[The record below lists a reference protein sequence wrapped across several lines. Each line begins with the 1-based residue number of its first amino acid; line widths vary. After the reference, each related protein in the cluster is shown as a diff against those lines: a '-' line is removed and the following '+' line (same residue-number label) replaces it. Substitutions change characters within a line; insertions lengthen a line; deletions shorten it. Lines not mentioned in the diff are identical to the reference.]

1 MADTRKKRPSG
12 RSSSAAAS
20 RNRKNARAPE
30 PLARGMT
37 PFKTRF
43 ITILAFILLGIY
55 ASLGYFDWGKDGSFV
70 RALCNLFRG
79 LFGWGYF
86 VAPPLLVIAA
96 VLLIYRYD
104 KPWAVWRSAAL
115 LGVIPLFG
123 CVMHLIAGAAEPK
136 GSLWQSGMALAS
148 GGLISGTLTSF
159 LVRLF
164 TPAGTWIVLVPAILL
179 LIAAALNVN
188 FRELF
193 TSYKEN
199 APVRDQAKKERQ
211 EIHQAKR
218 AADHD
223 ERLIRER
230 ERQQEAERRLREM
243 EQQSGTASS
252 PHGAYDQDR
261 DSSFRRRSAGGSAPA
276 VTSAVSPDPKETSPR
291 AADPD
296 QDLVSNWDWFFRS
309 AEARQKSIDSSGRAA
324 DGESNRNRR
333 ARGSADGNDVS
344 IPSFTKDTDDGRHR
358 KPRSSAGSSVQPE
371 KPPVRPSE
379 KPEEKQPATEP
390 AVPVAAPAPAAPSYV
405 FPPLDLLHPPV
416 AAKAAVRA
424 EEASARLE
432 QAFRSFGINLAV
444 SDYILGPNVTRY
456 EAEIEP
462 GTKLSKLMNLED
474 DIALALGT
482 SGVRI
487 AAVPNKASTVGIEVP
502 NSTVSTVYLREI
514 IESDAFRKAG
524 SKLTFAL
531 GKSIAGDAEVGNIN
545 KLPHLLIAG
554 TTGSGK
560 SVCLNSLILSLLYK
574 ATPEDVRFILV
585 DPKMVE
591 FKIYNGIPHL
601 MSPVVTDPKKASGAL
616 QWAVVEMMKR
626 YRLFSEENTRDI
638 DTYNTLM
645 MDRSR
650 NGDGENKPLPRIVV
664 IIDELADLMM
674 VAAKEVE
681 DSICRVAQMGRAAGI
696 HLIVATQSPRAD
708 VITGL
713 IKANIP
719 SRCALKVSS
728 SLESRIILDSG
739 GGAEKLIG
747 NGDML
752 YAPIGTNKPKR
763 IQGTWVSDEE
773 REAVINFLKD
783 HAGDAEY
790 DSEMIAEM
798 DRLAENK
805 AGGKPEESSSGSDGD
820 PLSGYDEVLPEAVD
834 VALDAGQVSVSM
846 LQRRLKLGYSRAAR
860 VVDQMEEL
868 GVIGPYEGARPR
880 QVLISRAR
888 WQEMQMIQGTAP
900 AETLPPEPEDPFP
913 DYESGDDFP
922 SYEEEN

>member
-1 MADTRKKRPSG
+1 MADTRKKRPSS
-12 RSSSAAAS
+12 RSPSSAGA
-20 RNRKNARAPE
+20 RTRKKTRSPE
-30 PLARGMT
+30 LLPRGMT
-37 PFKTRF
+37 PFKTRLIVVIVF
-43 ITILAFILLGIY
+43 FLLGIY
-55 ASLGYFDWGKDGSFV
+55 AALGYFDWGKDGSFV

-79 LFGWGYF
+79 FFGWGYF
-86 VAPPLLVIAA
+86 VAPPLLIIAG

-104 KPWAVWRSAAL
+104 KPWAIWRSAAL

-123 CVMHLIAGAAEPK
+123 CIMQLISGSAAPE
-136 GSLWQSGMALAS
+136 GSLWASGMSLSS
-148 GGLISGTLTSF
+148 GGIISGALTNL

-164 TPAGTWIVLVPAILL
+164 TPAGTWIVLIPAILL

-193 TSYKEN
+193 TSYREN
-199 APVRDQAKKERQ
+199 APARQQARKERQ
-211 EIHQAKR
+211 ASEQKR
-218 AADHD
+218 RADEYD
-223 ERLIRER
+223 ERLRGQ
-230 ERQQEAERRLREM
+230 ERQPHAGDQFAP
-243 EQQSGTASS
+243 SGRTPS
-252 PHGAYDQDR
+252 GQRGIYDQERDR
-261 DSSFRRRSAGGSAPA
+261 TFGGRSSGPA
-276 VTSAVSPDPKETSPR
+276 VPETDPR
-291 AADPD
+291 AADPVPSD
-296 QDLVSNWDWFFRS
+296 PNTEPVSNWDWFFRS
-309 AEARQKSIDSSGRAA
+309 AEARQKAIDSSGRAA

-333 ARGSADGNDVS
+333 ARGETEGNGGSVPEFTRDSAPEGRRRK
-344 IPSFTKDTDDGRHR
+344 PSPASDSVLRSERTP
-358 KPRSSAGSSVQPE
+358 PRSSEGAERKKPAEAAAPVQ
-371 KPPVRPSE
+371 
-379 KPEEKQPATEP
+379 
-390 AVPVAAPAPAAPSYV
+390 APAPGAPAYS
-405 FPPLDLLHPPV
+405 FPPLELLHPPV
-416 AAKAAVRA
+416 AAKSPVRA

-444 SDYILGPNVTRY
+444 SNYILGPNVTRY

-502 NSTVSTVYLREI
+502 NRTVSTVYLREI
-514 IESDAFRKAG
+514 IESDAFQKAG

-560 SVCLNSLILSLLYK
+560 SVCLNSLILSLMYK

-601 MSPVVTDPKKASGAL
+601 MSPVVTDPKKAAGAL

-626 YRLFSEENTRDI
+626 YRMFSEENTRDI

-645 MDRSR
+645 LDRQR
-650 NGDGENKPLPRIVV
+650 TGGENKPLPRIVV

-696 HLIVATQSPRAD
+696 HLVVATQSPRAD

-773 REAVINFLKD
+773 REAVINYLKE
-783 HAGDAEY
+783 HAGGAEY
-790 DSEMIAEM
+790 DDEMIAEM
-798 DRLAENK
+798 DRLAESK
-805 AGGKPEESSSGSDGD
+805 SGGKAEEASSGNDGD
-820 PLSGYDEVLPEAVD
+820 PFSDYDEILPEAVD

-868 GVIGPYEGARPR
+868 GVIGPYEGAKPRP
-880 QVLISRAR
+880 VLISRAQ

-922 SYEEEN
+922 PYDEGED

>member
-1 MADTRKKRPSG
+1 MAETRKKAPSG
-12 RSSSAAAS
+12 RSSSSAGS
-20 RNRKNARAPE
+20 RGHKKTRTPD

-37 PFKTRF
+37 PFKTRLIVIIVF
-43 ITILAFILLGIY
+43 FLLGIY
-55 ASLGYFDWGKDGSFV
+55 AALGYFDWGKDGSFV

-79 LFGWGYF
+79 FFGWGYF
-86 VAPPLLVIAA
+86 IAPPLLIIAA

-104 KPWAVWRSAAL
+104 KPWAIWRSVAL
-115 LGVIPLFG
+115 LIVIPLFG
-123 CVMHLIAGAAEPK
+123 CIMQLISGSAAAGE
-136 GSLWQSGMALAS
+136 SLWNSGMALTS
-148 GGLISGTLTSF
+148 GGLVSGSLTAF
-159 LVRLF
+159 MVRLF

-193 TSYKEN
+193 ASYKEN
-199 APVRDQAKKERQ
+199 APARERAKRERQ
-211 EIHQAKR
+211 ESQQKR
-218 AADHD
+218 KAEEYD
-223 ERLIRER
+223 ERLRE
-230 ERQQEAERRLREM
+230 QVL
-243 EQQSGTASS
+243 T
-252 PHGAYDQDR
+252 PQDR
-261 DSSFRRRSAGGSAPA
+261 DRPVPASRRGIYDQERDRTFGGKTAAPSSPES
-276 VTSAVSPDPKETSPR
+276 DPR
-291 AADPD
+291 ATDPVPAGPD
-296 QDLVSNWDWFFRS
+296 AETVSNWDWFFRS
-309 AEARQKSIDSSGRAA
+309 AEARQKAIDSSGRAA
-324 DGESNRNRR
+324 AGESNRNRR
-333 ARGSADGNDVS
+333 ARSGAGDGNVSVPAFSKDPVTADSRRRKPASAD
-344 IPSFTKDTDDGRHR
+344 PSSRAERVPSRPTDGSEQK
-358 KPRSSAGSSVQPE
+358 KPLVES
-371 KPPVRPSE
+371 
-379 KPEEKQPATEP
+379 
-390 AVPVAAPAPAAPSYV
+390 APAPAAPSYS

-416 AAKAAVRA
+416 AAKGPIRA

-474 DIALALGT
+474 DIALALGS

-502 NSTVSTVYLREI
+502 NRTVSTVYLREI

-574 ATPEDVRFILV
+574 ATPDDVRFILV

-601 MSPVVTDPKKASGAL
+601 MSPVVTDPKKAAGAL

-645 MDRSR
+645 LDRQR
-650 NGDGENKPLPRIVV
+650 TGGGENKPLPRIVV

-696 HLIVATQSPRAD
+696 HLVVATQSPRAD

-773 REAVINFLKD
+773 REAVIDYLKD
-783 HAGDAEY
+783 HAGGAEY
-790 DSEMIAEM
+790 DNEMIAEM
-798 DRLAENK
+798 DRLAESK
-805 AGGKPEESSSGSDGD
+805 SGGKAEESPSGNDGD
-820 PLSGYDEVLPEAVD
+820 PFSDYDEVLPEAVD

-868 GVIGPYEGARPR
+868 GVIGPYEGAKPR
-880 QVLISRAR
+880 QVLISRSQ

-900 AETLPPEPEDPFP
+900 TETISADEQIVFP
-913 DYESGDDFP
+913 DYEAGDEIP
-922 SYEEEN
+922 PYEDEE

>member
-1 MADTRKKRPSG
+1 
-12 RSSSAAAS
+12 
-20 RNRKNARAPE
+20 
-30 PLARGMT
+30 MT
-37 PFKTRF
+37 PFKTRLIVIIVF
-43 ITILAFILLGIY
+43 FLLGIY
-55 ASLGYFDWGKDGSFV
+55 AALGYFDWGKDGTFV

-79 LFGWGYF
+79 FFGWGYF
-86 VAPPLLVIAA
+86 IAPPLLIIAG

-104 KPWAVWRSAAL
+104 KPWAIWRSVAL
-115 LGVIPLFG
+115 LMVIPLFG
-123 CVMHLIAGAAEPK
+123 CIMQLISGSASSGE
-136 GSLWQSGMALAS
+136 SLWNSGMALTS
-148 GGLISGTLTSF
+148 GGIVSGTLTSL
-159 LVRLF
+159 LVGLF
-164 TPAGTWIVLVPAILL
+164 TPAGTWIVLIPAVLL

-193 TSYKEN
+193 ASYKEN
-199 APVRDQAKKERQ
+199 APAREQAKRERQ
-211 EIHQAKR
+211 EIQQKR
-218 AADHD
+218 KAEEYD
-223 ERLIRER
+223 ERLREHHEMPQDR
-230 ERQQEAERRLREM
+230 DRSVASSRRGIYDQERDRTFGRKDAA
-243 EQQSGTASS
+243 ASS
-252 PHGAYDQDR
+252 PDSDPRESDPVSTGAD
-261 DSSFRRRSAGGSAPA
+261 A
-276 VTSAVSPDPKETSPR
+276 ET
-291 AADPD
+291 
-296 QDLVSNWDWFFRS
+296 VSNWDWFFRS
-309 AEARQKSIDSSGRAA
+309 AEARQKAIDSSGRAA
-324 DGESNRNRR
+324 AGESNRNRR
-333 ARGSADGNDVS
+333 ARNETGDPGISAPAFSKEPGPES
-344 IPSFTKDTDDGRHR
+344 RRR
-358 KPRSSAGSSVQPE
+358 KPAPADPASRTE
-371 KPPVRPSE
+371 RPSSR
-379 KPEEKQPATEP
+379 PTIGTEEKKPSPETIPATPTSSP
-390 AVPVAAPAPAAPSYV
+390 ASLSPSPAAPSYS

-416 AAKAAVRA
+416 ETKGPVRA

-474 DIALALGT
+474 DIALALGS

-502 NSTVSTVYLREI
+502 NRTVSTVYLREI
-514 IESDAFRKAG
+514 IESDAFQKAG

-574 ATPEDVRFILV
+574 ATPDDVRFILV

-601 MSPVVTDPKKASGAL
+601 MSPVVTDPKKAAGAL

-645 MDRSR
+645 LDRQRAGSA
-650 NGDGENKPLPRIVV
+650 ESKPLPRIVV

-696 HLIVATQSPRAD
+696 HLVVATQSPRAD

-773 REAVINFLKD
+773 REAVIEYLKD

-790 DSEMIAEM
+790 DNEMIAEM
-798 DRLAENK
+798 DRLAESK
-805 AGGKPEESSSGSDGD
+805 SGGKADEAPSGNDSDPFSD
-820 PLSGYDEVLPEAVD
+820 YDEVLPEAVD

-868 GVIGPYEGARPR
+868 GVIGPYEGAKPR
-880 QVLISRAR
+880 QVLISRSQ

-900 AETLPPEPEDPFP
+900 TEVIATEEQTVFP
-913 DYESGDDFP
+913 DYESGDEIP
-922 SYEEEN
+922 PYEDEE